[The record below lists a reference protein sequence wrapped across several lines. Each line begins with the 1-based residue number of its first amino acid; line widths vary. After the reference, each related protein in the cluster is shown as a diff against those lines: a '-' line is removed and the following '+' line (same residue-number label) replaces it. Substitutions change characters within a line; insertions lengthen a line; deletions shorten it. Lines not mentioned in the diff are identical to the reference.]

1 MRFASVVIV
10 LGLVA
15 TATAQPASED
25 TPTTAP
31 VSPNVTPVAP
41 VEQQPQLVRQE
52 IVYEVDPGAAR
63 KRTALWLFISGST
76 LVLTSNQLSWYE
88 KTQYEHALGSGPT
101 YTAAQADAANH
112 AKDITRYVAT
122 PLFLAGVAGIGA
134 AAYMYFTAAK
144 SERVHKTVW
153 LPAVDG
159 GQVGV
164 AVAGRF

>member
-10 LGLVA
+10 LGFVA
-15 TATAQPASED
+15 TAAAQPASED

-31 VSPNVTPVAP
+31 VSPNVTPVAA
-41 VEQQPQLVRQE
+41 VEPHLVRQE

-63 KRTALWLFISGST
+63 KRTALWLVLGGSA
-76 LVLTSNQLSWYE
+76 LVLASNQISWYE
-88 KTQYEHALGSGPT
+88 KTQYEHALGPGPT
-101 YTAAQADAANH
+101 YSLSQADAANH
-112 AKDITRYVAT
+112 AKDIARYVAT

-134 AAYMYFTAAK
+134 AVYLYFTAAK
-144 SERVHKTVW
+144 SEQVHKTVW

-164 AVAGRF
+164 AVTGRF